1 MKADWN
7 PINDLIVTG
16 GEDCRYKVWDCYGR
30 QVYASSPFEYV
41 VTSVAWS
48 PNGDFFSVGSYNS
61 LRLCD
66 KVRATLYRESLESL
80 ENYTIYV
87 CIQRTVYSVQCAVYS
102 NEICTL
108 RTEHLLHCDLRNE
121 HLPHL

>member
-1 MKADWN
+1 MKWKAHDGVVMKADWN

-66 KVRATLYRESLESL
+66 KVRATLYRERESREL
-80 ENYTIYV
+80 GSGAGSRGCGVSAI
-87 CIQRTVYSVQCAVYS
+87 
-102 NEICTL
+102 
-108 RTEHLLHCDLRNE
+108 
-121 HLPHL
+121 